1 MGANLPSLPDA
12 AYEYSVVITVVSDEL
27 PSARGDV
34 SVIPIVERPPLLDL
48 LDTASKSQFT
58 VVTAP
63 AGSGKT
69 VLVRSW
75 VESRG
80 ATQPYAWASIERG
93 ELDPQRFWTT
103 LVTKVRQSLPIDA
116 TVGELAPSPAFNAEL
131 VIARLTADLEVV
143 GSLTIVIDDVHEVK
157 STGVLAQLTSFLAQ
171 LSSNVHTVLISRHDP
186 QLGLHRRRLEGQL
199 SEIRLDQLRFTVDE
213 SKELLAAAGVTL
225 SDNGLQ
231 LLHSRTEGWVAG
243 LRLAAVSM
251 ATHPDPERFV
261 LEFSGSERTVAEYLM
276 AEVLDSLQS
285 DVRRLLVNTS
295 ILDRVNGALGDLL
308 TGDTGTEGHLSAL
321 AEAGGF
327 VIPLDTRGE
336 WFRFH
341 HLFADLLAA
350 ELRHSQAPEIPHL
363 HLAAAHWL
371 SEHGYVIEAIAHALA
386 ADDDDL
392 VASLLVEHYFSLMLD
407 GRQATVR
414 SLVDA
419 AVRRSDAPELAAVLA
434 ADELIE
440 GSLEQA
446 AAQLALAEHRAS
458 EVHEDRR
465 RRFEVMLYATRLS
478 LARRIGDF
486 QSVLA
491 APPPAVLFAEPL
503 SNEDIVMQSDARALM
518 LMNLGIVEVWSGR
531 REDGDQHLTA
541 AEDIAKKIGRPY
553 LEISCQVHRAQSLTW
568 SSFAAARS
576 VAEAVIAT
584 TERHGWQD
592 DPVAGEALVVLGSCL
607 VATGRVGAAE
617 QAFRRADQTLRSDLE
632 PTVGFVL
639 HTGHGIVN
647 LVKADYA
654 QAITSFLEAER
665 LGTSLASRSP
675 LALMSRCAMLYSAV
689 LANETNLVQK
699 TFDEFTEAERSSGEV
714 REIIA
719 VRSLA
724 EGDAHGALAA
734 LEATVTETIGVHHGL
749 VLIRSLLL
757 DARARYMIDE
767 EFEAQ
772 NSIERALDLAEADEL
787 VIPFLFLQTTDLL
800 ERHPRHQTAHGGFLT
815 LILDLL
821 SGRELDGDGRHRGSV
836 AVSLSETEL
845 RVLRFLPTNLS
856 SAEIASEMYVSVNTV
871 KTHMRN
877 IYAKLGAHSR
887 GQAVEYARASG
898 LLSHSLRSR

>member
-1 MGANLPSLPDA
+1 MTTSAETPASAHAPIIERQRLVEVLNAG
-12 AYEYSVVITVVSDEL
+12 SD
-27 PSARGDV
+27 
-34 SVIPIVERPPLLDL
+34 
-48 LDTASKSQFT
+48 SQFT
-58 VVTAP
+58 LVTAP

-69 VLVRSW
+69 ILVNSW
-75 VESRG
+75 LESRD
-80 ATQPYAWASIERG
+80 ASQPYAWVSVERG
-93 ELDPQRFWTT
+93 ERDPQRFWSA
-103 LVTKVRQSLPIDA
+103 LVTKVRQALPLETRVD
-116 TVGELAPSPAFNAEL
+116 EQAPAPAFNSEL
-131 VIARLTADLEVV
+131 VVTRLIADLMSV
-143 GSLTIVIDDVHEVK
+143 GRLTIVIDDVHEVK
-157 STGVLAQLTSFLAQ
+157 NAGVLEQLTSFLGQ
-171 LSSNVHTVLISRHDP
+171 LPSNIHIVFMARHDP

-213 SKELLAAAGVTL
+213 SQKLLAAAGINL
-225 SDNGLQ
+225 SDDGLE
-231 LLHSRTEGWVAG
+231 LLHNRTEGWVAG

-261 LEFSGSERTVAEYLM
+261 VDFSGSERTVAEYLM
-276 AEVLDSLQS
+276 AEVLDSLSS

-308 TGDTGTEGHLSAL
+308 TGDSGTEGHLSAL

-327 VIPLDTRGE
+327 VIPLDTKGE

-350 ELRHSQAPEIPHL
+350 ELRHSQAPEIPYL
-363 HLAAAHWL
+363 HLAAARWL
-371 SEHGYVIEAIAHALA
+371 SERGYVIEAITHALA
-386 ADDDDL
+386 AHDDDL
-392 VASLLVEHYFSLMLD
+392 VSSLLVEHYFSLMLD

-419 AVRRSDAPELAAVLA
+419 AVSRSAAPELAAVLA
-434 ADELIE
+434 ADELIG
-440 GSLEQA
+440 GSLDQA

-458 EVHEDRR
+458 DVPEDRR
-465 RRFEVMLYATRLS
+465 RRFEIMLYATRLS

-486 QSVLA
+486 QSVLD
-491 APPPAVLFAEPL
+491 APQPVALFAEPL
-503 SNEDIVMQSDARALM
+503 SNEDIAMQSDARAFS
-518 LMNLGIVEVWSGR
+518 LMNLGIVEVWSAR
-531 REDGDQHLTA
+531 REDGEQHLTA
-541 AEDIAKKIGRPY
+541 AEDIAKRIGRPY
-553 LEISCQVHRAQSLTW
+553 LEVSCQVHRAQSLTW
-568 SSFAAARS
+568 SSFAAARLI
-576 VAEAVIAT
+576 AEEVIAT
-584 TERHGWQD
+584 AERHGWQD
-592 DPVAGEALVVLGSCL
+592 DPVAGAALVVLGSCL

-632 PTVGFVL
+632 PAVGFVL

-665 LGTSLASRSP
+665 LGTNLASRSP

-689 LANETNLVQK
+689 LANENGLVQK
-699 TFDEFTEAERSSGEV
+699 ALDEFTEAERNSGEV
-714 REIIA
+714 REVIA

-734 LEATVTETIGVHHGL
+734 LEATVTETIGVHHRL

-757 DARARYMIDE
+757 DARARYMIDQ

-772 NSIERALDLAEADEL
+772 HSVERALELSEADEL
-787 VIPFLFLQTTDLL
+787 IIPFLFLETTDLL

-815 LILDLL
+815 LIQDFL
-821 SGRELDGDGRHRGSV
+821 SGRELDGDGRHPGPV

-856 SAEIASEMYVSVNTV
+856 SAEIASEIYVSVNTV

-877 IYAKLGAHSR
+877 IYTKLDAHSR
-887 GQAVEYARASG
+887 SQAVEYARNLR
-898 LLSHSLRSR
+898 LLSHSVHAG

>member
-1 MGANLPSLPDA
+1 VTIEDVASQNQSLERRHPGRRSTTSHA
-12 AYEYSVVITVVSDEL
+12 AQ
-27 PSARGDV
+27 PAKGQA
-34 SVIPIVERPPLLDL
+34 PIIERHRLVEVLNA
-48 LDTASKSQFT
+48 DTQFT

-69 VLVRSW
+69 ILVKSW
-75 VESRG
+75 VEGLG

-93 ELDPQRFWTT
+93 ELDPQRFWST
-103 LVTKVRQSLPIDA
+103 LVTKVRQSLPIHA
-116 TVGELAPSPAFNAEL
+116 TVDELAPVPAFNAEL
-131 VIARLTADLEVV
+131 VIARLVADLEVV
-143 GSLTIVIDDVHEVK
+143 GNLTIVIDDVHEVK
-157 STGVLAQLTSFLAQ
+157 SNGVLEQLTSFLDQ
-171 LSSNVHTVLISRHDP
+171 LPSSVQAILISRHDP

-213 SKELLAAAGVTL
+213 SKELLAAAGITL
-225 SDNGLQ
+225 SDSGLQ

-251 ATHPDPERFV
+251 ATHSDPEQFV
-261 LEFSGSERTVAEYLM
+261 LDFSGSERTVAEYLM
-276 AEVLDSLQS
+276 AEVLDSLPS

-308 TGDTGTEGHLSAL
+308 TGDVGTEGHLSAL

-327 VIPLDTRGE
+327 VISLDTRGE

-350 ELRHSQAPEIPHL
+350 ELRHSQAPEIPYL

-371 SEHGYVIEAIAHALA
+371 SDRGYVIEAITHALA
-386 ADDDDL
+386 AEDDDL
-392 VASLLVEHYFSLMLD
+392 VTRLLVEHYFSLMLD

-419 AVRRSDAPELAAVLA
+419 VARRSDAPEIAAVLA
-434 ADELIE
+434 ADELIG

-458 EVHEDRR
+458 EVREDCR
-465 RRFEVMLYATRLS
+465 RRFEIMLYATRLS

-486 QSVLA
+486 QSVLD
-491 APPPAVLFAEPL
+491 APQPDALYAEPL
-503 SNEDIVMQSDARALM
+503 SNEDIAMQSDARALM
-518 LMNLGIVEVWSGR
+518 LMNLGIVEVWTGR
-531 REDGDQHLTA
+531 REDGEQHLTA
-541 AEDIAKKIGRPY
+541 AEDMARKIGRPY
-553 LEISCQVHRAQSLTW
+553 LEVSCQVHRAQSLTW

-592 DPVAGEALVVLGSCL
+592 DPVAGAALVVLGSCV
-607 VATGRVGAAE
+607 VATGRVKAAE
-617 QAFRRADQTLRSDLE
+617 QAFCRADRSLRSDLE

-665 LGTSLASRSP
+665 LGTRLTSRSP
-675 LALMSRCAMLYSAV
+675 LALMSRCAMLYSAI

-699 TFDEFTEAERSSGEV
+699 ALDEFTEAERNSGEV

-719 VRSLA
+719 IRLLA

-734 LEATVTETIGVHHGL
+734 LEPTVTETTRVHHGL

-757 DARARYMIDE
+757 AARARYMIDQE
-767 EFEAQ
+767 LEAQ
-772 NSIERALDLAEADEL
+772 YSIERALDLAEADEWI
-787 VIPFLFLQTTDLL
+787 IPFLFIETTDLL

-815 LILDLL
+815 LIQDVL
-821 SGRELDGDGRHRGSV
+821 SGRELDGDGRHPRSV
-836 AVSLSETEL
+836 AFSLSETEL
-845 RVLRFLPTNLS
+845 RVLRFLSTNLTA
-856 SAEIASEMYVSVNTV
+856 AEIGSEIYVSVNTV

-877 IYAKLGAHSR
+877 IYTKLDAHSR
-887 GQAVEYARASG
+887 GEAVESARELG
-898 LLSHSLRSR
+898 LLSHTVRSR